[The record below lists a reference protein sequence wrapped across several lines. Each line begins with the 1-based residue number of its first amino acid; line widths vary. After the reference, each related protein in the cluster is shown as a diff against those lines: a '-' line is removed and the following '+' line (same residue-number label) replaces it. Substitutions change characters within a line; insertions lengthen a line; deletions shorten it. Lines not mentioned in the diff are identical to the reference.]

1 MKEIGA
7 DHIPQLIVFN
17 KIDLAGLEPSVA
29 LNEYGKI
36 DRIFL
41 SARTGVGL
49 SLLRDAIADFASVKA
64 QQMSDEK
71 LTSQFD
77 DVRFNL
83 Q

>member
-1 MKEIGA
+1 VLKEIGA

-36 DRIFL
+36 DRFL